1 MARPSNT
8 EERRAQITRAMM
20 KLIGTQGYDRATISD
35 VADFAN
41 LTAGLVHYHFENK
54 LEILL
59 AVMEE
64 IFSTHAMNLDVRLA
78 LGRGNPFR
86 EMHEFIA
93 AHLGTGGG
101 TTPSLTTAPPAM
113 VAALLKSASAD
124 PTPGRTA
131 VKCWV
136 TFAAEALRE
145 PAVAKAW
152 GKAMRGLVER
162 LEAII
167 AGGVKAGVFKCR
179 DPRAAA
185 GAILAAIQGCFSLE
199 SASPGL
205 IPKGTAALS
214 VLHMAH
220 GLLWPLPEE
229 KLRG

>member
-20 KLIGTQGYDRATISD
+20 KLIGTHGYDRATISD
-35 VADFAN
+35 VAVFAN

-59 AVMEE
+59 EVMEE
-64 IFSTHAMNLDVRLA
+64 IFSTHAINLDVRLA

-86 EMHEFIA
+86 ELHEFIA
-93 AHLGTGGG
+93 GHLGSDGVAPMTF
-101 TTPSLTTAPPAM
+101 STASPEM
-113 VAALLKSASAD
+113 VAALLKYASAA

-145 PAVAKAW
+145 PAVARAYR
-152 GKAMRGLVER
+152 KAMRGLVER
-162 LEAII
+162 LERII

-179 DPRAAA
+179 DARAAA
-185 GAILAAIQGCFSLE
+185 GAIMAAIQGCFSIE
-199 SASPGL
+199 TASPGV
-205 IPKGTAALS
+205 IPKGTAARS